1 MAKKKDQNRKQVIAT
16 KNAVESLKFQ
26 THFGLKM
33 MGRANDDIF
42 QQLAETELNFIGE
55 LNLTQDILD
64 LKTFVEG
71 IKKDLG
77 VIPTPEKGDFCTS
90 ITAIALGIASITDLD
105 NMKMPISWQEQI
117 AKKILTIYY
126 PKDYRNP
133 VVDWANAHNYNTST
147 YLGCPIIKYKKIYV
161 TIKSTREGKE

>member
-1 MAKKKDQNRKQVIAT
+1 MAKKKDQNRKQVIAK

-90 ITAIALGIASITDLD
+90 ITAIALGIASIPVLD
-105 NMKMPISWQEQI
+105 DMQMPISWQEQI
-117 AKKILTIYY
+117 DKKILTIYY
-126 PKDYRNP
+126 PEDYRNA
-133 VVDWANAHNYNTST
+133 VVEWAKANS

-161 TIKSTREGKE
+161 IIKSTREGKE